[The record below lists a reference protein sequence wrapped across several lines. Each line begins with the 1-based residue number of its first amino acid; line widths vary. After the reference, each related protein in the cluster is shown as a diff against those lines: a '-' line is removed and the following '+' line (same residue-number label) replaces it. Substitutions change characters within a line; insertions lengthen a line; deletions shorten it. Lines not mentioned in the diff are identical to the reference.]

1 VGRGIDPRRAA
12 EAAAAAAARE
22 VMGGLDLTAIDT
34 DIALS
39 SIATLGQL
47 ASAIPIVGGLCPLM
61 TSIVDGS
68 RAARYNKLAARAL
81 ADRVRE
87 LALALHDLLKAV
99 TEISPSLEAEL
110 NRLTPLLE
118 QAREYVTKFAKRSYL
133 GRILSGYSDAEN
145 LQLLDKSLTDVLQSI
160 SLSLGAAQLQL
171 QAKTFEKLDQLAA
184 LVKMTRG
191 GANGDG
197 SDGGNGNALTTD
209 SPVVQA
215 IAQCVGVDV
224 REVVGQLQFS
234 LDEVLSSQKT
244 IEAKLDTALA
254 RLGSI
259 DDGNTNAFADCK
271 LPPEDPRTFWDGYF
285 GTEKVVPAD
294 QFIPV
299 FEEEFCPEDV
309 ELTEEERTA
318 MLGVLD
324 AYPCD
329 GCVSIVEWKRFCKQC
344 TKSERSLY
352 GFVHQL
358 VRT

>member
-1 VGRGIDPRRAA
+1 
-12 EAAAAAAARE
+12 
-22 VMGGLDLTAIDT
+22 
-34 DIALS
+34 
-39 SIATLGQL
+39 
-47 ASAIPIVGGLCPLM
+47 
-61 TSIVDGS
+61 
-68 RAARYNKLAARAL
+68 
-81 ADRVRE
+81 
-87 LALALHDLLKAV
+87 
-99 TEISPSLEAEL
+99 
-110 NRLTPLLE
+110 
-118 QAREYVTKFAKRSYL
+118 
-133 GRILSGYSDAEN
+133 
-145 LQLLDKSLTDVLQSI
+145 
-160 SLSLGAAQLQL
+160 
-171 QAKTFEKLDQLAA
+171 
-184 LVKMTRG
+184 MTRG

-309 ELTEEERTA
+309 ELTEEERSA